1 MPMREKRFLTIFLL
15 LVIAAI
21 LTTGCNSQPNVS
33 GFWKGSIDATDKQG
47 HKWNGPA
54 ELTLN
59 QNGNALTGTLSFTHP
74 QGGRVQVPISSGV
87 ISKDAVTFSG
97 QNQFPMGT
105 LELTFHGKVAGTSLD
120 GTADMTSRSLL
131 IGPQTN
137 TAALKLKK
145 E

>member
-1 MPMREKRFLTIFLL
+1 MREKRFLPIFLFL
-15 LVIAAI
+15 AVMAVVA
-21 LTTGCNSQPNVS
+21 TGCNSQPNVS
-33 GFWKGSIDATDKQG
+33 GYWKGSIDATDKQG

-74 QGGRVQVPISSGV
+74 QGGRVQLPISSGI

-105 LELTFHGKVAGTSLD
+105 LELTFHGKVADTSIN
-120 GTADMTSRSLL
+120 GTADMMSRSLL

-137 TAALKLKK
+137 TASLSLKK
-145 E
+145 Q